1 MTPMTF
7 REALVSVF
15 RPLWRPLPTS
25 GPEGVIARLCF
36 AGMAMYMLLGL
47 RLQFD
52 SQSVPTGM
60 AHFIDLSFLSRD
72 GVMTWVKV
80 IFGALCVPYV
90 FGRGL
95 PVVLPLLTLI
105 HCMVFAF
112 FNSQGFKSH
121 GNQIVSLILL
131 AQACVV
137 VFFAAH
143 RWILGRP
150 FPLRAGRTRDSYLIY
165 FSQVVIAGVYMTSV
179 VSKMDVSN
187 FRWIQNLPNMSV
199 QLIKTHRQEFYSN
212 PEKSGVARD
221 AEVPAAR
228 WMLDNPN
235 QTRLLLGAGLVLEA
249 LCFLVLANR
258 GWALVVGVSI
268 TGMHL
273 IIGWLMR
280 LYFDFNVGASLIF
293 LINIPFWIV
302 WTARRLNDART
313 VREGEGGPPA
323 TGKAPA

>member
-1 MTPMTF
+1 MTF
-7 REALVSVF
+7 KEALHSVL
-15 RPLWRPLPTS
+15 RPIWRPLPAS
-25 GPEGVIARLCF
+25 GAEGLIARLCF
-36 AGMAMYMLLGL
+36 AALALTMMWGL
-47 RLQFD
+47 KFQFD
-52 SQSVPTGM
+52 SQDVPTGL
-60 AHFIDLSFLSRD
+60 AHFVDLTFLSKP
-72 GVMTWVKV
+72 GVMPWVTW
-80 IFGALCVPYV
+80 IFAALCVPYV

-95 PVVLPLLTLI
+95 VAVLPVMTLI
-105 HCMVFAF
+105 HCAVFAF
-112 FNSQGFKSH
+112 FNSQGYKSH

-137 VFFAAH
+137 LFFAAH
-143 RWILGRP
+143 RWLFDRP

-179 VSKMDVSN
+179 VSKMDVSK

-212 PEKSGVARD
+212 PEKSKVARD
-221 AEVPAAR
+221 ADVPAAQ
-228 WMLDNPN
+228 WMLAHPN
-235 QTRLLLGAGLVLEA
+235 QTRLLLGAGLLLEA

-258 GWALVVGVSI
+258 GWALVIGLSI

-293 LINIPFWIV
+293 LINVPFWVV
-302 WTARRLNDART
+302 WTVRRVHDARGAG
-313 VREGEGGPPA
+313 RGPAPSPAGGGPPV
-323 TGKAPA
+323 